1 MIQLFSLF
9 LGANAGTQTTSTPM
23 VAVKFSTNTQQPARP
38 FSSLTQQLI
47 PMAWMFQG
55 QNNDITRSMES
66 LHTQDPYQPVNST
79 QSHANKS
86 E

>member
-1 MIQLFSLF
+1 M
-9 LGANAGTQTTSTPM
+9 T
-23 VAVKFSTNTQQPARP
+23 
-38 FSSLTQQLI
+38 
-47 PMAWMFQG
+47 WMFQG

-66 LHTQDPYQPVNST
+66 LHTQDPYQSVNST